1 VSAEPADPTDFVILE
16 KGLSRDEA
24 TSIACGL
31 QSAGIPY
38 AYGGIRRAQVSY
50 ARAIVASVDLI
61 VRADQLAAARE
72 AIAAYRRG
80 DLSIDESF
88 DPSVDA

>member
-1 VSAEPADPTDFVILE
+1 MDPAEFFILE

-31 QSAGIPY
+31 QAAGIPY
-38 AYGGIRRAQVSY
+38 AYGGLHREQVSY
-50 ARAIVASVDLI
+50 SRAIVSSVDLI
-61 VRADQLAAARE
+61 VRAEQLAAARE
-72 AIAAYRRG
+72 AVAAYRRG